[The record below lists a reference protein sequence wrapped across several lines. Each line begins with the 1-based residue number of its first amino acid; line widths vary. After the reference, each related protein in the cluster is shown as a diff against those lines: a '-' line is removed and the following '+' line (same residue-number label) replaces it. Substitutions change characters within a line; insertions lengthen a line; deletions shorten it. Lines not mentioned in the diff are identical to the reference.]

1 MKTLL
6 TLIAVLFV
14 GCGES
19 ETSRLEAEAKAKI
32 SKEDLLKK
40 SVVGTYETKEGEDTF
55 RLIILEN
62 GKFEN
67 LLSVKVL
74 GSPSQ
79 KTVAKGTWKF
89 EAKEVHVL
97 EDGREFASVFKIE
110 SNGDLKQIANKS
122 SSSRKGIPKENQIT
136 FKKIK

>member
-1 MKTLL
+1 MKTIL
-6 TLIAVLFV
+6 TLIAILFV

-40 SVVGTYETKEGEDTF
+40 SVVGTYETKEGADTF

-67 LLSVKVL
+67 HYSGKMQ
-74 GSPSQ
+74 G
-79 KTVAKGTWKF
+79 KGTWEF
-89 EAKEVHVL
+89 EANEVHVL